1 MTDSQRTRGFGAAA
15 RITALAASVMDLHVR
30 MALQEVDREKR
41 RLISGG
47 LFLAIGRTATLL
59 AVLAAEVAL
68 VLWLQQQW
76 TLSLV
81 QALLAL
87 AAVNLVLAAVYP
99 FTDSFDAVASVRAR
113 SGARYFADAFVKP
126 KYRVAGVAFLR
137 ESGLEGNLYNN
148 YNMGGF
154 LGYWLAPRLRTFVDG
169 RTEHYPPE
177 LLDDYAAVERRRG
190 RLPGEDVGDLL
201 ARK

>member
-47 LFLAIGRTATLL
+47 LFLAIGGIATLL
-59 AVLAAEVAL
+59 AVIAAEVAL
-68 VLWLQQQW
+68 MLWLQQQW

-87 AAVNLVLAAVYP
+87 AAANLVLAGLSLRVGGELLKAP
-99 FTDSFDAVASVRAR
+99 FLPQTLDGLRRTVRA
-113 SGARYFADAFVKP
+113 
-126 KYRVAGVAFLR
+126 L
-137 ESGLEGNLYNN
+137 
-148 YNMGGF
+148 
-154 LGYWLAPRLRTFVDG
+154 LGRD
-169 RTEHYPPE
+169 
-177 LLDDYAAVERRRG
+177 
-190 RLPGEDVGDLL
+190 
-201 ARK
+201 

>member
-47 LFLAIGRTATLL
+47 LFLAIGGIATLL
-59 AVLAAEVAL
+59 AVVAAEVAL

-81 QALLAL
+81 QALLTL
-87 AAVNLVLAAVYP
+87 AAANLVLAGLSLRVGGQLLKAP
-99 FTDSFDAVASVRAR
+99 FLPQTLDGLRRTV
-113 SGARYFADAFVKP
+113 GA
-126 KYRVAGVAFLR
+126 L
-137 ESGLEGNLYNN
+137 
-148 YNMGGF
+148 
-154 LGYWLAPRLRTFVDG
+154 LGRD
-169 RTEHYPPE
+169 
-177 LLDDYAAVERRRG
+177 
-190 RLPGEDVGDLL
+190 
-201 ARK
+201 